1 MLSEEAKKE
10 LKALASSRQLRQDF
24 ERVRVAASAAQEA
37 MSLDAFVQ
45 FLTDMSRMFPLP
57 APRVPLAYH
66 VVLI

>member
-37 MSLDAFVQ
+37 MSLDVFVQ

-57 APRVPLAYH
+57 APRAPMVYE
-66 VVLI
+66 VVRV

>member
-57 APRVPLAYH
+57 APRVPMVYE
-66 VVLI
+66 VVRV